1 MTVTTEVG
9 GKRLDHLKS
18 GRASAAI
25 KGTMWS
31 LVSSLAPA
39 LLGFLV
45 FLATSRVLT
54 PAEFGIVAFAAS
66 IATVGL
72 AVAPAGF
79 REALIQRTD
88 IEPKHLDTVFWLCVG
103 AAVLIFGALC
113 VAAPFVASSS
123 GDPLLTA
130 LVPFI
135 SARVIFDMAAAVPN
149 ALLVRTMS
157 FRMLALRTTAA
168 SLVAAVV
175 CLQLLW
181 AGFGLWALAASQL
194 AGSVTTCIGALIAAR
209 WRPGFRFD
217 LKALGDLKAFGLFS
231 TGNHFITTIS
241 LDQLL
246 IGALLGPAGL
256 GIYGFARRIFQ
267 ILTDLLSGALNLVSY
282 SLLSSMQGEKAKLR
296 EAYLLGT
303 FASSVVAFPVFAGLA
318 LVAGDLI
325 PFAFGEHWIE
335 AVPVVQAFC
344 ALGVLT
350 AVGILQ
356 ASLIRSQGQ
365 ADLWFYY
372 VLSKQVVTVL
382 YVFLFAGWGLL
393 PLTVSLVVLNALMW
407 MPTLHMVVRLLG
419 ISLLSYLGSFALPV
433 LATAVMWGAG
443 WLVQREMG
451 DAEPVLRLVATVGV
465 AAASY
470 GAVIVVLGRERMQR
484 MVGFLRKKR

>member
-1 MTVTTEVG
+1 MTVTTEAG

-103 AAVLIFGALC
+103 AAVVIFGALC

-175 CLQLLW
+175 CLGLLW

-194 AGSVTTCIGALIAAR
+194 AGSVTTCIGTLIAAR

-217 LKALGDLKAFGLFS
+217 LGALGDLKAFGLFS

-303 FASSVVAFPVFAGLA
+303 FASSVGAFPVFAGLA

-325 PFAFGEHWIE
+325 PLAFGDHWIE

-451 DAEPVLRLVATVGV
+451 EAEPLLRLVATVGV
-465 AAASY
+465 AGASY
-470 GAVIVVLGRERMQR
+470 GAVIVVLGRERVLR
-484 MVGFLRKKR
+484 LVGFVRKKR

>member
-1 MTVTTEVG
+1 MSVTTETG
-9 GKRLDHLKS
+9 GKRHDHLKS

-103 AAVLIFGALC
+103 AAVAIFGALC

-135 SARVIFDMAAAVPN
+135 SVRVIFDMAAAVPN

-168 SLVAAVV
+168 SVVAAVV
-175 CLQLLW
+175 CLGLLW

-209 WRPGFRFD
+209 WRPGLRFD
-217 LKALGDLKAFGLFS
+217 FRALGDLKAFGLFS

-241 LDQLL
+241 VDQLL

-267 ILTDLLSGALNLVSY
+267 IFTDLLSGALNLVSY
-282 SLLSSMQGEKAKLR
+282 SLLSSMQGEKTKLR

-303 FASSVVAFPVFAGLA
+303 FASSVVAFPVFVGLA

-325 PFAFGEHWIE
+325 PLAFGDHWIE

-344 ALGVLT
+344 ALGILT

-419 ISLLSYLGSFALPV
+419 ISLVSYLGSFALPV

-451 DAEPVLRLVATVGV
+451 EAEPLLRLVATIGV
-465 AAASY
+465 AVASY
-470 GAVIVVLGRERMQR
+470 GAVVVVLGRERVLR
-484 MVGFLRKKR
+484 LVGFVRRKR

>member
-1 MTVTTEVG
+1 MTVTTDVG

-103 AAVLIFGALC
+103 AAMAIFGALC

-168 SLVAAVV
+168 SVVAAVV
-175 CLQLLW
+175 CLGLLW

-209 WRPGFRFD
+209 WRPGLRFD
-217 LKALGDLKAFGLFS
+217 LRALGDLKAFGLFS

-241 LDQLL
+241 VDQLL

-282 SLLSSMQGEKAKLR
+282 SLLSSMQGEKTKLR

-303 FASSVVAFPVFAGLA
+303 FASSVVAFPVFVGLA

-325 PFAFGEHWIE
+325 PLAFGDHWIE

-372 VLSKQVVTVL
+372 VLSKQAVTVL

-451 DAEPVLRLVATVGV
+451 EAEPLLRLVATVFV

-470 GAVIVVLGRERMQR
+470 GAVILVLGRERLLR
-484 MVGFLRKKR
+484 LVGFVRRKR

>member
-1 MTVTTEVG
+1 
-9 GKRLDHLKS
+9 
-18 GRASAAI
+18 
-25 KGTMWS
+25 
-31 LVSSLAPA
+31 
-39 LLGFLV
+39 
-45 FLATSRVLT
+45 
-54 PAEFGIVAFAAS
+54 
-66 IATVGL
+66 
-72 AVAPAGF
+72 VAPAGF
-79 REALIQRTD
+79 REALIQRAD

-103 AAVLIFGALC
+103 AAVAIFGALC

-168 SLVAAVV
+168 SVVAAVV
-175 CLQLLW
+175 CLGLLW

-194 AGSVTTCIGALIAAR
+194 AGSVTTCVGALIAAR
-209 WRPGFRFD
+209 WRPGLRFD
-217 LKALGDLKAFGLFS
+217 LRALGDLKAFGLFS

-241 LDQLL
+241 VDQLL

-282 SLLSSMQGEKAKLR
+282 SLLSSMQGEKTKLR

-303 FASSVVAFPVFAGLA
+303 FASSVVAFPVFVGLA

-325 PFAFGEHWIE
+325 PLAFGDHWIE

-372 VLSKQVVTVL
+372 VLSKQAVTVL

-451 DAEPVLRLVATVGV
+451 EAEPLLRLVATVGV

-470 GAVIVVLGRERMQR
+470 GAVIVVLGRERLLR
-484 MVGFLRKKR
+484 LVGFVRRKR

>member
-175 CLQLLW
+175 CLGLLW

-419 ISLLSYLGSFALPV
+419 ISLMSYLGSFALPV

-451 DAEPVLRLVATVGV
+451 DAEPVLRLAATVGV

-470 GAVIVVLGRERMQR
+470 GAVIVVLGRERVQR
-484 MVGFLRKKR
+484 MVGFLRKRR